1 MRKAYLDLFEA
12 SPATAPFGSFPFGT
26 LSCCGA
32 IKSKAFVMNEMDYL
46 SEPSIYSPF
55 SLLL

>member
-26 LSCCGA
+26 FSCCGE
-32 IKSKAFVMNEMDYL
+32 IKSKALEMKEMDYL
-46 SEPSIYSPF
+46 SEPSISSPF